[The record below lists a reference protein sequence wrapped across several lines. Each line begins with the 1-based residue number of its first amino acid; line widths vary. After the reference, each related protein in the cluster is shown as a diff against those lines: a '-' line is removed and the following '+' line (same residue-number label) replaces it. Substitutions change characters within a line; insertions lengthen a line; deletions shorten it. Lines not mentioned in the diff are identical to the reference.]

1 MPTFIVWSSFI
12 RERGYIYIKE
22 VQVSTVHAPNS
33 MQPRSDPTNL
43 LFYVRPE
50 QPPFPP
56 TFVFFHRP
64 SSISLVASRF
74 LFTPFFPLST
84 FDCLHLP
91 ASNPIIR
98 SVRQEPVAP
107 LQTPSLCHLQ
117 RRCFNSSASRTLCT
131 DEVFNSAPSWI
142 ANMYSTYLQS
152 LWSVL
157 GTVLY

>member
-1 MPTFIVWSSFI
+1 
-12 RERGYIYIKE
+12 
-22 VQVSTVHAPNS
+22 

-43 LFYVRPE
+43 LFDVRPE
-50 QPPFPP
+50 QPPFPLA
-56 TFVFFHRP
+56 FVFFHRP

-131 DEVFNSAPSWI
+131 DEVFNSAPNWI
-142 ANMYSTYLQS
+142 ANRAKTSAVCGPHLQS
-152 LWSVL
+152 STEEVVVQTSAVCSKK
-157 GTVLY
+157 TVCFLNICRLED